1 MKILQSIVN
10 WYFKQRYKKLEYHY
24 THPIKLQHKTLSEL
38 LERAAPTQYGQQFN
52 FASIKNY
59 EQFKNSIPINT
70 YESLQ
75 PLIEKAIQGE
85 QNVLWAG
92 EINWFAKSSGTT
104 SARSK
109 FIPVTYQSLED
120 CHFKGG
126 RDVLS
131 FYCHNFPESKIFSGK
146 GLTMGGSHKISPLNK
161 NAYVGDVSAVMMEN
175 MPFLGQLFNTPP
187 KAIALMDNW
196 EKKIDYITKA
206 TLQENVTMLIG
217 VPSWT
222 LVLINHILE
231 ITGAEHINE
240 IWADLELFIHG
251 GVSFTPYEN
260 QYQQLLNHQPI
271 NYVQTYNAS
280 EGFFAIQDLPNRT
293 DMLLMLDYGI
303 FYEFYDAITRAT
315 CSLEEV
321 VIGKIYSIIISTNGG
336 LWRYKIGDTV
346 CFTSTKPYR
355 LKVVG
360 RDVQFINAFGEEV
373 IVDNTDKAIATACKI
388 TGAEVREYT
397 AAPVFMNNQNS
408 GRHEWLIEFAKE
420 PSNINIFSEE
430 LDLALQSLNSDYA
443 AKRTHNLVLDKPLI
457 HLAKYNTFYNWLK
470 QKNKLGGQHKIPRL
484 ANNRIYL
491 EEILQI
497 EQKLIMNR
505 K

>member
-1 MKILQSIVN
+1 MKLLQSIIN
-10 WYFKQRYKKLEYHY
+10 WYFKQRYKKLENHY
-24 THPIKLQHKTLSEL
+24 TNPFDLQQNTFNDLIEK
-38 LERAAPTQYGQQFN
+38 AATTFYGKKFD

-59 EQFKNSIPINT
+59 EQFKNRLPINT

-75 PLIEKAIQGE
+75 TLIEKAVKGE
-85 QNVLWAG
+85 QNVLWPG

-104 SARSK
+104 NARSK

-131 FYCHNFPESKIFSGK
+131 FYCYNFPDSKIFGGK
-146 GLTMGGSHKISPLNK
+146 GLTMGGSHKLSPLNK

-196 EKKIDYITKA
+196 EKKIDYMVKSTI
-206 TLQENVTMLIG
+206 QENVTMLIG

-222 LVLINHILE
+222 LVLINRVLE
-231 ITGAEHINE
+231 ITGAQHIKE
-240 IWADLELFIHG
+240 IWANLELFIHG
-251 GVSFTPYEN
+251 GVSFTPYQN
-260 QYQQLLNHQPI
+260 QYNQLLNSSPI
-271 NYVQTYNAS
+271 NYLQTYNAS
-280 EGFFAIQDLPNRT
+280 EGFFAIQDLPNST

-303 FYEFYDAITRAT
+303 FYEFYDAAT
-315 CSLEEV
+315 QTACSLQGVEV
-321 VIGKIYSIIISTNGG
+321 GKIYSIIISTNGG

-346 CFTSTKPYR
+346 CFTSVKPYR

-360 RDVQFINAFGEEV
+360 RDVQFINAFGEEI
-373 IVDNTDKAIATACKI
+373 IVDNTDKAVAAACQK

-397 AAPVFMNNQNS
+397 AAPVFMSQQNK
-408 GRHEWLIEFAKE
+408 GKHEWLIEFAKA
-420 PSNINIFSEE
+420 PNNIQQFSYE
-430 LDLALQSLNSDYA
+430 LDLALQALNSDYA
-443 AKRTHNLVLDKPLI
+443 AKRSHNMVLDKPLI
-457 HLAKYNTFYNWLK
+457 HKAKQNTFYAWLK

-484 ANNRIYL
+484 ANNRDYL
-491 EEILQI
+491 NEILDFQR
-497 EQKLIMNR
+497 LSD
-505 K
+505 